1 MSNLDN
7 LKHENGSAS
16 GLLVSCADNACHP
29 AMRAFTK
36 MEAERVVSWIMII
49 TENDFPGMKHFAL
62 GLNGRATLS
71 NIDVHS
77 GEYPRKFH
85 NLFGHPNSTVTR
97 AFVGGH
103 VKGGRRAMMQRL
115 GSQGGIWFRES
126 DISVGKCRPDF
137 DRVSGLNDYAQ
148 THDGLGVAC
157 IALTLGALRLTC
169 ERGSRLN
176 TRVCVENFRFTF

>member
-1 MSNLDN
+1 M
-7 LKHENGSAS
+7 
-16 GLLVSCADNACHP
+16 
-29 AMRAFTK
+29 
-36 MEAERVVSWIMII
+36 SWIMII

-77 GEYPRKFH
+77 GECPRKFH

-126 DISVGKCRPDF
+126 DLSVGKCRLDF

-148 THDGLGVAC
+148 THDGLRDRLYSADTGSSEADMREGIAFKYEGVC
-157 IALTLGALRLTC
+157 
-169 ERGSRLN
+169 
-176 TRVCVENFRFTF
+176 